1 METPQNRSK
10 SKLRFNIFT
19 SIVFILLGVYLMTEK
34 ANRASDFN
42 PTVVKGVGV
51 LLIVIFAFIILLSVK
66 RLNTLKGR

>member
-10 SKLRFNIFT
+10 SKLRFNIFS

-34 ANRASDFN
+34 ANRATDFN
-42 PTVVKGVGV
+42 PTVVKGLGV

-66 RLNTLKGR
+66 KLNTLKGR

>member
-34 ANRASDFN
+34 ANRATDFN

>member
-19 SIVFILLGVYLMTEK
+19 SIVFMLLGVYLMTEK
-34 ANRASDFN
+34 ANRATDFN
-42 PTVVKGVGV
+42 PTVVKGLGV